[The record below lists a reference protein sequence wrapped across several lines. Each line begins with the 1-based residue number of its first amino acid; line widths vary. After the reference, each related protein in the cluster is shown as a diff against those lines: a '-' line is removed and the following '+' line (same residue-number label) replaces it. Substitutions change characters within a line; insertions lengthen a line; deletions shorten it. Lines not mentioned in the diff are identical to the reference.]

1 MKNQIVLLGLLALC
15 THSQMSAAS
24 PQKSIYHK
32 GWIDF
37 NKNGVMDIYEDP
49 KAPLEDRVQDLL
61 SQMTLDEKTCQM
73 ATLYGSGRILKD
85 ALPQENWKT
94 EIWKDGI
101 GNIDEEH
108 NGLGKFRSEY
118 AFPYTR
124 HVDTK
129 HAIQRWFIEE
139 TRLGIP
145 VDFTNEGIRGL
156 CHDRATY
163 FPAQCGQ
170 FVMHLL
176 ICNMVIF
183 NFKRVDSLS
192 VIIFIIKIKVFVKM
206 WELFLNQYCTNL

>member
-163 FPAQCGQ
+163 FPAQCG
-170 FVMHLL
+170 
-176 ICNMVIF
+176 
-183 NFKRVDSLS
+183 
-192 VIIFIIKIKVFVKM
+192 
-206 WELFLNQYCTNL
+206 

>member
-163 FPAQCGQ
+163 ENGVLNFPTRIANC
-170 FVMHLL
+170 FFSCTSNHAC
-176 ICNMVIF
+176 CNSAPPLAAALMDRLKATF
-183 NFKRVDSLS
+183 PKALP
-192 VIIFIIKIKVFVKM
+192 VKPS
-206 WELFLNQYCTNL
+206 TA

>member
-85 ALPQENWKT
+85 ACLKKT
-94 EIWKDGI
+94 GKPKYGKTALEILMKSI
-101 GNIDEEH
+101 TVSAS
-108 NGLGKFRSEY
+108 FVQSMP
-118 AFPYTR
+118 FPTP
-124 HVDTK
+124 
-129 HAIQRWFIEE
+129 
-139 TRLGIP
+139 G
-145 VDFTNEGIRGL
+145 
-156 CHDRATY
+156 
-163 FPAQCGQ
+163 
-170 FVMHLL
+170 M
-176 ICNMVIF
+176 
-183 NFKRVDSLS
+183 
-192 VIIFIIKIKVFVKM
+192 
-206 WELFLNQYCTNL
+206 

>member
-145 VDFTNEGIRGL
+145 VDFRGYTWFVSRP
-156 CHDRATY
+156 CHL
-163 FPAQCGQ
+163 FPCP
-170 FVMHLL
+170 VWTRCHLEQRTD
-176 ICNMVIF
+176 CA
-183 NFKRVDSLS
+183 
-192 VIIFIIKIKVFVKM
+192 
-206 WELFLNQYCTNL
+206 YCRSGGT